1 MVRQSITPVRKSY
14 GPRTNR
20 SQRGTDQ
27 PRRTIAERFMRRFAE
42 LTDAMKERVRSS
54 LRKHQAWRRFA
65 RSLEEIQSTQVERR
79 IQQKRR
85 RSMGGDSPS
94 RGFDPKLHMAVSSG
108 SIDAVRA
115 ILKKSAEPMQTINQT
130 DYERRTPLH
139 VAVSYAKL
147 EMVKFLVQNGA
158 EVNATDARN
167 RTPLFESSTEEI
179 THFLKTHG
187 AVDSHKYFDKQA
199 EAESRPGKMES
210 TDVIDSSLIRKVL
223 VSISFPVMLLL
234 LVNGSS
240 FAFKFLCFTFLYYL
254 CAVSYFVSEVSIKPP
269 WYRPNSA
276 KLSMQA
282 LPEYWQGIV
291 NDPKYDLGI
300 DYEDVWFETVDRYR
314 LSGWFVPS
322 VNEDCK
328 TGIVLVHGGGRDRRA
343 WLRHVRM
350 FHDAG
355 YAVLLFDFRE
365 HGMSQGSGKGFTYGV
380 QERHDVV
387 AAARYL
393 RDRCALRTLCVVGTS
408 VGGSATIMAA
418 SIAPDIIDIVIAE
431 NPITTVGYLQHIHI
445 GTILG
450 PYMRHSAVST
460 KIFSVF
466 RWFCRIWI
474 NLRIWNIP
482 SKHCQALHVV
492 EKISPRPLLLMHGT
506 ADAVV
511 PFHHS
516 EVLFQRANEPKELW
530 LAPDAFHCGLYDMFP
545 QEFKSRV
552 ISFIQKYEKS
562 DKESV

>member
-1 MVRQSITPVRKSY
+1 MA
-14 GPRTNR
+14 
-20 SQRGTDQ
+20 QRWL
-27 PRRTIAERFMRRFAE
+27 RRFTE
-42 LTDAMKERVRSS
+42 LTDTMKERVRSS
-54 LRKHQAWRRFA
+54 LRKHQSWRRIA
-65 RSLEEIQSTQVERR
+65 KTIEELQSTQVERR
-79 IQQKRR
+79 YQQRRR
-85 RSMGGDSPS
+85 RSVGGDSPS

-108 SIDAVRA
+108 SVSGVRE
-115 ILKKSAEPMQTINQT
+115 ILSRCADPMQAINQT

-139 VAVSYAKL
+139 VAVSYGNF
-147 EMVKFLVQNGA
+147 EMVQFLVQRGA
-158 EVNATDARN
+158 EVNVTDARN
-167 RTPLFESSTEEI
+167 RTPLFESQSEEI
-179 THFLKTHG
+179 AHFLKTHG

-199 EAESRPGKMES
+199 EEDAKTGKMES
-210 TDVIDSSLIRKVL
+210 TDVIDSSLVRKIF

-234 LVNGSS
+234 LMNGSS
-240 FAFKFLCFTFLYYL
+240 FAVKFLAFTFLYYL
-254 CAVSYFVSEVSIKPP
+254 CAISYFVSEVSIKPP

-291 NDPKYDLGI
+291 NNPKYDLDI
-300 DYEDVWFETVDRYR
+300 DYEDVWFETADHYR

-322 VNEDCK
+322 TDAANT

-355 YAVLLFDFRE
+355 YTVLLFDFRE
-365 HGMSQGSGKGFTYGV
+365 HGMSQGTGRGFTYGV
-380 QERHDVV
+380 QERHDVI

-393 RDRCALRTLCVVGTS
+393 RERCSLKTLCVVGTS
-408 VGGSATIMAA
+408 VGGSASIMAA
-418 SIAPDIIDIVIAE
+418 AIAPDIIDIVIAE
-431 NPITTVGYLQHIHI
+431 NPITTVGYLQHIHL

-450 PYMRHSAVST
+450 PYMHQSTVSR
-460 KIFSVF
+460 KIFNIF

-482 SKHCQALHVV
+482 SKSCQALHVV
-492 EKISPRPLLLMHGT
+492 HSISPRPLLLMHGT
-506 ADAVV
+506 SDAIV

-545 QEFKSRV
+545 QEFKERV
-552 ISFIQKYEKS
+552 LTFIQTHAK
-562 DKESV
+562 